1 MGAVFPTQTTVVA
14 TLFSLKVFSRIKFG
28 TKKDS
33 KHALATAS
41 AVMSCTRWL
50 LIQILWL
57 HHWSCKA
64 FHVAPSVCS
73 FSACKTFHI
82 FPSVCSCS
90 ILCQRQLYWMGHQ
103 NPVFPILIALCFL
116 LCLPDGSECSWIWLL
131 SYISLLVHSWPPT
144 SGWNS
149 TICSVHSRVSC
160 QWSQMVCCY
169 ITTYLKFGGTTL
181 LHSCL
186 ILMVLGSLLV

>member
-1 MGAVFPTQTTVVA
+1 MPLQ
-14 TLFSLKVFSRIKFG
+14 LLQ
-28 TKKDS
+28 
-33 KHALATAS
+33 L
-41 AVMSCTRWL
+41 SCLVHVGYWYKSCGCT
-50 LIQILWL
+50 IDA
-57 HHWSCKA
+57 CKA

-160 QWSQMVCCY
+160 QWSEMVCCY